1 MANNPSITIPAIDHM
16 RKDWSIVDD
25 LMGGTNAMRAAGHKR
40 LPQWPKED
48 PIAYQDRLM
57 LSTLFPAFSET
68 VKNMT
73 GRVFAEPIVIG
84 DDVPP
89 EIAGYLQNIDNQGNN
104 LQVWAQT
111 VFAAGLSHGLVFA
124 LADYPQTVDMVSR
137 ADEIAAGV
145 RPYAVI
151 IKPEQV
157 LGWKYTMVNGKPF
170 LTQFRYMES
179 VEVDDPDNEFTT
191 KCIEQIRV
199 LVPGGW
205 FIYRQNSESKNG
217 WEVFDEGV
225 TSLSYIPLAVFY
237 TNRTGFMTA
246 SPPLLELA
254 HLNIK
259 HWQSQSDQDNILHVA
274 RVPLLVAI
282 GAGDM
287 VGPDGVT
294 VPWEMTI
301 GTSAATRIEQGGD
314 LKFVEHT
321 GSAIGAGQ
329 SALDSLVEDM
339 RMAGAKLLQKEK
351 SATKT
356 VDQANEDKAEEISPL
371 ETMAGQFEDFLDMV
385 LQMFADWIGQPE
397 GGHVEV
403 NGNFDE
409 DFVQEST
416 LPVLLNMAA
425 QGRLSDETLFNE
437 YKRRGVF
444 SPDNTWEAEKQRI
457 DDQGP
462 ELGTIA

>member
-16 RKDWSIVDD
+16 RQDWLIVDA
-25 LMGGTNAMRAAGHKR
+25 LMGGTKAMRSAGR
-40 LPQWPKED
+40 TFLPQWPKESETS
-48 PIAYQDRLM
+48 YHDRLM

-73 GRVFAEPIVIG
+73 GRVFAEPIVVG
-84 DDVPP
+84 DDVPT

-157 LGWKYTMVNGKPF
+157 LGWKYTMINGQPF

-191 KCIEQIRV
+191 KCINQIRV

-205 FIYRQNSESKNG
+205 FIYRQNGESKNG
-217 WEVFDEGV
+217 WEVFNEGL

-246 SPPLLELA
+246 CPPLLELA
-254 HLNIK
+254 HLNVK

-321 GSAIGAGQ
+321 GSAIEAGTN
-329 SALDSLVEDM
+329 ALDSLVEEM

-351 SATKT
+351 QATKT
-356 VDQANEDKAEEISPL
+356 ATQASEEAAQETSQL
-371 ETMAGQFEDFLDMV
+371 ETMAGQLEDFLDQI

-403 NGNFDE
+403 SGNFE
-409 DFVQEST
+409 TDFGQETT
-416 LPVLLNMAA
+416 LPALLNMAA

-462 ELGTIA
+462 ELGTIE